1 MTEPALIM
9 LSLGLHVS
17 RGSTSLCARCP
28 HGVAV
33 LMDFTSPGARPPY
46 ALAVS
51 TLQSS
56 WAPRP
61 YGLPQHFAFGST
73 GLVIQPMNTALPSLE
88 GHLLLSI
95 DSSISRS
102 CLKKYLRQLIVG
114 TIFYASLVIFVCSSR
129 RVAV

>member
-1 MTEPALIM
+1 MV
-9 LSLGLHVS
+9 LG
-17 RGSTSLCARCP
+17 
-28 HGVAV
+28 
-33 LMDFTSPGARPPY
+33 GARPPY

-114 TIFYASLVIFVCSSR
+114 TSFYASLVIFVCSSR